1 MIRAGNFTIQDNG
14 FAVETVSVGG
24 TSRQAIIAELPGG
37 ISDKA
42 LAAFC
47 AGPID
52 VLDETGAVVQTHTGP
67 FSILSHGLKLARTS
81 ADGDVAVLSARVTD
95 LEAELKTANNAKE
108 NANRELASLSEQLK
122 SLQVAAPT
130 VNSPKSSGE
139 TGGTVNANAGSL

>member
-1 MIRAGNFTIQDNG
+1 
-14 FAVETVSVGG
+14 
-24 TSRQAIIAELPGG
+24 
-37 ISDKA
+37 
-42 LAAFC
+42 
-47 AGPID
+47 
-52 VLDETGAVVQTHTGP
+52 GP